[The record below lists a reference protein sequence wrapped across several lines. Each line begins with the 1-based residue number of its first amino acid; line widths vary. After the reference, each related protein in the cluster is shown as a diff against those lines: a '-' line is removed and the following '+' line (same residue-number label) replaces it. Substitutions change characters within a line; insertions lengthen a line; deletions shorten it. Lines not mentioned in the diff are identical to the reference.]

1 MYISALLCRLLIQ
14 EILFRWCMT
23 GSIQPVMDTTV
34 SNICTVQT
42 GDMEMQPQKFLYVHP
57 KHIPYLT
64 FTVRIHTCG
73 KF

>member
-1 MYISALLCRLLIQ
+1 
-14 EILFRWCMT
+14 MT